1 MKKFILLLSALV
13 MCVLLTFT
21 AGAVTEKDKE
31 DEEQYQRDAIVI
43 NPNDLWQ
50 VVVAISGG
58 VVTLSGAGAV
68 ITGVIH
74 KAKSPNKVQNERL
87 DALESDMKKTN
98 ARIETEVAKIN
109 ARLELGNKRFQADAE
124 KTCSLESAVKETN
137 KVIIE
142 GLQALT
148 AHAIDGNNIDRLK
161 HSEEALNQYLRE
173 NLKTS

>member
-1 MKKFILLLSALV
+1 MKKFILLLSALI

-21 AGAVTEKDKE
+21 AGAVTDRDEN
-31 DEEQYQRDAIVI
+31 EEQYPRDAIVI

-68 ITGVIH
+68 ITGIVH

-98 ARIETEVAKIN
+98 TRIENEVANIN